1 MGWQKAR
8 CVSSDTM
15 FLRVVKGGARDHGRL
30 CRAIKRF
37 SGFTRGAQFGSG
49 GVLANDDLTGA
60 KFRGAGNVFNSVNI
74 GLLIGHGVQGDRP
87 DLNSGALIETYYPIY
102 AVGESQYDWVRAH
115 EFQFGGDLRWV
126 GILACNMAGTTA
138 VPNWTSHGSWPFQ
151 TDKLHLMLAASTS
164 VYMYSSFGTNWA
176 WAMTGKLKGVPSKQS
191 VRLSWLLAGYKTQ
204 GVAAADYQ
212 GQGGNPV
219 QVDFRVIG
227 SSNCTNEL
235 VTQNIGPNGDIV
247 VQTTTIYDPTNPSL
261 PAPN

>member
-115 EFQFGGDLRWV
+115 EFQFGGDLRWM
-126 GILACNMAGTTA
+126 GISACNMAGTTA

-191 VRLSWLLAGYKTQ
+191 VRLY
-204 GVAAADYQ
+204 
-212 GQGGNPV
+212 
-219 QVDFRVIG
+219 G
-227 SSNCTNEL
+227 SSR
-235 VTQNIGPNGDIV
+235 DIR
-247 VQTTTIYDPTNPSL
+247 L
-261 PAPN
+261 RA